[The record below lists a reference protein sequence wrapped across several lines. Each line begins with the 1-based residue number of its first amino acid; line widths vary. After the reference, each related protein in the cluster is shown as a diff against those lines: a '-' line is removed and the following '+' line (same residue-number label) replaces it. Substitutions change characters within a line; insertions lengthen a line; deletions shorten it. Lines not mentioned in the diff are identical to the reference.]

1 MQAGRQAG
9 TDIQIGRQAGTDMQA
24 GRQVGTDM
32 QAGPQAGMRTDRMT
46 GGETEWLAGRKTG

>member
-9 TDIQIGRQAGTDMQA
+9 TNIQIGRQAGTDMQA

-32 QAGPQAGMRTDRMT
+32 QAGPQAGMWTDRMT

>member
-1 MQAGRQAG
+1 MQAG

-32 QAGPQAGMRTDRMT
+32 QAGPQAGMWTDRMT